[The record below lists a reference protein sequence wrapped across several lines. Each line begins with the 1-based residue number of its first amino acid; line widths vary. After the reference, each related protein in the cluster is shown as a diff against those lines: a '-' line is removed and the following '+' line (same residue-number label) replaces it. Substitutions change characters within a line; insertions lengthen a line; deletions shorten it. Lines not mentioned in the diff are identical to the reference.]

1 MKIVNRRALPT
12 DPTILRHIRNA
23 GIALIIIGIIAIALP
38 HFATLAVE
46 LLLAWT
52 LVIGGAI
59 GLFFGWR
66 GREFLTWWHTGVTF
80 LLTLILGVVFL
91 IYPFSGIQTM
101 TVFVVG
107 LFCLQGIASLLFAFR
122 LRSSNA
128 VNWIWMIFSAI
139 SSLLIAGLIMSGW
152 PGSADWAIGLLVGFN
167 MLATGLSLVSIT
179 SKAKTE

>member
-1 MKIVNRRALPT
+1 MKIVNKASLPT
-12 DPTILRHIRNA
+12 DPTLLRHIRNA
-23 GIALIIIGIIAIALP
+23 GIALAIIGIIAIALP

-66 GREFLTWWHTGVTF
+66 GRDFLTWWHTGVTF
-80 LLTLILGVVFL
+80 LLTLILGIVFL
-91 IYPFSGIQTM
+91 VHPFSGIETM

-107 LFCLQGIASLLFAFR
+107 LFFLQGIASLLLAFQ
-122 LRSSNA
+122 LKSSGVA
-128 VNWIWMIFSAI
+128 KWLSMVFSAI

-167 MLATGLSLVSIT
+167 MLTTGLSLISIT
-179 SKAKTE
+179 SKAKTD